1 MKLKGIVF
9 ILSAPS
15 GTGKTTVGK
24 RIRETLPDLKFA
36 VSHTTRSARQGERDE
51 VDYFFIPQSEF
62 DEMVSQRQFLEWAKV
77 HDHCYGTSFKTVRD
91 NTESGNDILVEV
103 DVQGAETLRKNKFP
117 GIYVFLLPP
126 SLAELATRLQNRGT
140 EKEEII
146 HKRLEI
152 GKAEIPKYRL
162 YDYVLTNYDVEDT
175 VQELMAII
183 RAENSR
189 VERYQA
195 TAKDIESLLTKGNT

>member
-1 MKLKGIVF
+1 MKLNGIVF
-9 ILSAPS
+9 ILSGPS
-15 GTGKTTVGK
+15 GSGKTTIGK
-24 RIRETLPDLKFA
+24 LIRETLLDFKFA
-36 VSHTTRSARQGERDE
+36 VSHTTRPARQGEQDGM
-51 VDYFFIPQSEF
+51 DYSFVLQSDF
-62 DEMVSQRQFLEWAKV
+62 DKMASNGEFLEWAKV

-103 DVQGAETLRKNKFP
+103 DVQGAETLRKNNFP
-117 GIYVFLLPP
+117 GIYIFLLPP
-126 SLAELATRLQNRGT
+126 SLAQLDERLRNRGT

-162 YDYVLTNYDVEDT
+162 YDYVLTNYEVEDT
-175 VQELMAII
+175 LQGLIAII

-189 VERYQA
+189 VERYQP
-195 TAKDIESLLTKGNT
+195 TAKDIESLLAKVNT